1 LLHSYEFSR
10 PPTYFLRKPFAEY
23 TIFDA
28 LAKHLGVSYIFTETR
43 SPILDNSAESA
54 FTSQNLTCM
63 SEEWITQLHEAALEA
78 NTNLILQLVGEIP
91 ETENRL
97 AQALAKLAR
106 QFEFEQ
112 LVDLAEPL
120 ITNES

>member
-1 LLHSYEFSR
+1 M
-10 PPTYFLRKPFAEY
+10 TRKPFTEH

-28 LAKHLGVSYIFTETR
+28 LTKHLGVSYIFTQTR
-43 SPILDNSAESA
+43 SLILENSAESA

-63 SEEWITQLHEAALEA
+63 SEEWITQRYEAALEA
-78 NTNLILQLVGEIP
+78 NTNLVLQLVGEIP

>member
-1 LLHSYEFSR
+1 
-10 PPTYFLRKPFAEY
+10 
-23 TIFDA
+23 
-28 LAKHLGVSYIFTETR
+28 
-43 SPILDNSAESA
+43 
-54 FTSQNLTCM
+54 M
-63 SEEWITQLHEAALEA
+63 SGEWITQLYATALEA
-78 NTNLILQLVGEIP
+78 NTNLVLQLVGDFQIKKYPVVVRAGGRGQEAGREKVVLISEIGSSFLWSSLGEIP

-97 AQALAKLAR
+97 AQTLAKLAR